1 MALRRADKPRAYAV
15 PIVVDGVQRTSP
27 LYFAHSLEEAVKMA
41 MDDGLSIAWW
51 FRRDGQKPSELL
63 IF

>member
-1 MALRRADKPRAYAV
+1 
-15 PIVVDGVQRTSP
+15 VDGVQRTSP